1 MKLIFQTLVGVLISG
16 SLSAFAVYYELK
28 DPENVKYLEDL
39 VILEVFT
46 MNALGQEKEHYQWEM
61 NLEKKE
67 LNLPINQTLK
77 DMKKRS
83 IQEGGP
89 GRVLIQALEG
99 AKTAVCET
107 YEVGPKTTKVFFV
120 AADRHKI
127 KVTRSIKDN
136 TLTCELIKPE
146 FGGW

>member
-1 MKLIFQTLVGVLISG
+1 MALLISG
-16 SLSAFAVYYELK
+16 ALSAFTVQYELQ
-28 DPENVKYLEDL
+28 DPENVQGMEDQ

-61 NLEKKE
+61 NVEKKD

-83 IQEGGP
+83 LQEGGA
-89 GRVLIQALEG
+89 GRVLIQASQG
-99 AKTAVCET
+99 DQTAMCET
-107 YEVGPKTTKVFFV
+107 YEVGPKTTKVFFI

-127 KVTRSIKDN
+127 KVIRSIKDN
-136 TLTCELIKPE
+136 LLTCELIKPDV
-146 FGGW
+146 GGW